1 MPEMAVETIA
11 VEPTMVMNRMVRR
24 ATGLFI
30 NRNLDN
36 TCQNYAKLKFNTKFI
51 LPCRDIQLLGLDQE
65 HGGDRSLPF
74 FIRRFDGLQPVY

>member
-1 MPEMAVETIA
+1 MPEMAVDTKA
-11 VEPTMVMNRMVRR
+11 VEPTMLMNRIVRR

-51 LPCRDIQLLGLDQE
+51 LPPHEIQLIGPYAANW
-65 HGGDRSLPF
+65 S
-74 FIRRFDGLQPVY
+74 